1 METSIAGWVWAGI
14 GLAATAAVG
23 FFSPYIMAGLSQA
36 VRPVVK
42 GVVKGYLV
50 VESGCSDLV
59 NEAQTEV
66 TTSSSSQ

>member
-1 METSIAGWVWAGI
+1 MEISVTGLIWAGI

-42 GVVKGYLV
+42 GAVKGYLV
-50 VESGCSDLV
+50 VEASCSDLV
-59 NEAQTEV
+59 NEAQDESTH
-66 TTSSSSQ
+66 SPS